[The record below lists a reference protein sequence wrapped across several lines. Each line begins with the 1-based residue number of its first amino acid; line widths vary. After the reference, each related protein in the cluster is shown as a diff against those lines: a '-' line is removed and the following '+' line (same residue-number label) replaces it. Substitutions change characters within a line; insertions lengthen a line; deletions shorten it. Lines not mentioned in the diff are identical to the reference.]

1 MPDNH
6 CEPERHD
13 AHGYKINQQF
23 EFRNFPG
30 CTRCKHSALVAN
42 GNLHLCQME
51 FFEIRFY
58 KKTKP
63 TRYNNVLAK
72 LGESAHAQ
80 VHGSASEFMG
90 TQFCSNELNFE
101 DLRESA
107 NPRILLR
114 FSLPR
119 KQKNASPN
127 FTNEIR
133 PSTMA
138 PQHDA
143 VLENLKVSVG
153 LLRLRLP
160 KLLCCMT

>member
-1 MPDNH
+1 MRPATITFLQN
-6 CEPERHD
+6 
-13 AHGYKINQQF
+13 
-23 EFRNFPG
+23 
-30 CTRCKHSALVAN
+30 
-42 GNLHLCQME
+42 
-51 FFEIRFY
+51 
-58 KKTKP
+58 
-63 TRYNNVLAK
+63 
-72 LGESAHAQ
+72 LGEVLMLEYTQAHQ
-80 VHGSASEFMG
+80 NFVR

-101 DLRESA
+101 DLRERA

-160 KLLCCMT
+160 KLLCCMLCCMT